1 MWWLT
6 PVILPF
12 RRHKTK
18 GITRSRG
25 QLGFIVPGQLC
36 LQSETLL
43 YTQACTQETVIL
55 EFRN

>member
-18 GITRSRG
+18 GVTRRRG

-43 YTQACTQETVIL
+43 DTHACTHETNIV
-55 EFRN
+55 RPC